1 MDHLFIESDVQRV
14 KSDMYHSCFL
24 VVFVEEKLVSETKMR
39 KAFVMELEQIKGT
52 V

>member
-1 MDHLFIESDVQRV
+1 MDHLFIECDVQRV
-14 KSDMYHSCFL
+14 KFDMPHSYFL

-39 KAFVMELEQIKGT
+39 KAAVMELEQIKGT